1 MKDVLAIWTEL
12 IRNPRS
18 LGTVAPS
25 SAWLGKHLVTCSN
38 ITHKM
43 NVVEIGAGTG
53 PLTQEIIKVVPLTQ
67 FWAFEP
73 NSNLAE
79 KLREK
84 HSGIC
89 VYENT
94 ANELP
99 KIQERDGLPKADRI
113 LCSLPWSV
121 FTEDMMVESL
131 TGISEGLH
139 KDGTFLTLVYAHAKY
154 MPASGRLQ
162 NALSKIYQ
170 NVHFSDIE
178 WRNIPPGQW
187 IICSHPKAR
196 TST

>member
-1 MKDVLAIWTEL
+1 MKDFLAIWSEL
-12 IRNPRS
+12 IKNPRS

-25 SAWLGKHLVTCSN
+25 SPYLGKHLVTCSN
-38 ITHKM
+38 ITQNM

-53 PLTQEIIKVVPLTQ
+53 PLTDEIIKITPVQQ

-84 HSGIC
+84 HNGLC
-89 VYENT
+89 VYENK

-99 KIQERDGLPKADRI
+99 MIQERDKLPKADRI

-121 FTEDMMVESL
+121 FTEEMMSESL
-131 TGISEGLH
+131 KGISEGLH
-139 KDGTFLTLVYAHAKY
+139 PDGIFLTLVYAHAKY
-154 MPASGRLQ
+154 MPASNRLQ
-162 NALSKIYQ
+162 QELSKIFG
-170 NVHFSDIE
+170 NVRLTDIE

-187 IICSHPKAR
+187 IMCSNPMSKNE
-196 TST
+196 